1 MLRSHEVD
9 LYFRISALCH
19 TAYTLRQLLPTGA
32 SCGSLQRGSN
42 LSLQSLVQKSS
53 CWVNHRPRWAKEVS
67 IESEVKTS
75 LVVKGHENVVDFRP
89 DVFGQVWARATT
101 GRSYLQNLESA
112 SHRGIFYMDAMEC
125 KHVAELLSPSM
136 ACANLSEAPVSCTR
150 STLSLEHLEPR
161 DNIPRLES
169 DGKNP
174 SSKVRSLRSSKWT
187 TEAT

>member
-1 MLRSHEVD
+1 V
-9 LYFRISALCH
+9 
-19 TAYTLRQLLPTGA
+19 
-32 SCGSLQRGSN
+32 
-42 LSLQSLVQKSS
+42 
-53 CWVNHRPRWAKEVS
+53 AKEAS

-161 DNIPRLES
+161 DNIPWLES
-169 DGKNP
+169 DGENP
-174 SSKVRSLRSSKWT
+174 SSKVRSLRSSK
-187 TEAT
+187 